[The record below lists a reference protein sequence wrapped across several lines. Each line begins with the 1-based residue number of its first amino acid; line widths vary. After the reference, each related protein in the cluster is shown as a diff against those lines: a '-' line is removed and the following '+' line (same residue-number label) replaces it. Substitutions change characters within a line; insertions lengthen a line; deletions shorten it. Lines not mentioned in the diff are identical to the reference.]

1 MGAWSGWL
9 EPDFAGAG
17 LGPGV
22 QVAGFG
28 NGVFSVIVA
37 MWLLQAGGGV
47 LSRFGSL
54 PLLLVFFAA
63 MYFLMIAPQQRKQKK
78 WQEMLS
84 QLKSGDKVTTSGGI
98 RGTVLSVKDDA
109 VVLRVQPDGVK
120 LEFVRSAIAA
130 VTTAD
135 ESAS

>member
-1 MGAWSGWL
+1 M
-9 EPDFAGAG
+9 
-17 LGPGV
+17 
-22 QVAGFG
+22 
-28 NGVFSVIVA
+28 VA
-37 MWLLQAGGGV
+37 MWLDAGGV
-47 LSRFGSL
+47 LSKLGGL

-84 QLKSGDKVTTSGGI
+84 QLKNGDKVTTNGGI

-109 VVLRVQPDGVK
+109 VVIRVQPDGVK

-135 ESAS
+135 ESTAS

>member
-1 MGAWSGWL
+1 
-9 EPDFAGAG
+9 
-17 LGPGV
+17 
-22 QVAGFG
+22 
-28 NGVFSVIVA
+28 
-37 MWLLQAGGGV
+37 MWLQAGGV
-47 LSRFGSL
+47 LSKLGGL
-54 PLLLVFFAA
+54 PLLLLFFAA

-84 QLKSGDKVTTSGGI
+84 QLKNGDKVTTNGGI
-98 RGTVLSVKDDA
+98 RGTVLSVKDDV

-130 VTTAD
+130 VTTAE